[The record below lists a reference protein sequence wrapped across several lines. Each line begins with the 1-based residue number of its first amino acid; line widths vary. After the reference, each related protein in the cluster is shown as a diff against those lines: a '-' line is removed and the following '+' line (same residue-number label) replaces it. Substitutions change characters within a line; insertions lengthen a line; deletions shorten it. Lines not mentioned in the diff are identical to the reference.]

1 MPPPPPRV
9 RTDMT
14 GSQFMRSV
22 RNLSQPQ
29 IEERIFQ
36 QAIRGNMPSF
46 MRPENFYEIAVS
58 GEVDGAR
65 VEMRIRV
72 APDYF
77 AIGSDGDH
85 VRFPMSPLLARRL
98 ADHFGWV
105 LPTSR
110 IVDIVDQQAGLGSTG
125 RMDFNAAPDIAKR
138 VIDPETQKRV
148 SARWNHREYGAYEG
162 KWMMS
167 PQFTEEQNKMV
178 QEQIEAE
185 HDQIRIDNPENPVI
199 PGVSDVLRA
208 GHKKDIIYHNETVA
222 RRTVCIY
229 HPRAQSVNFTSHGER
244 YHDYSHGFRAVDDSV
259 EVRYVE
265 RDGSRH
271 RETLPIA
278 SILNDEHLYRLLS
291 DHRIDIRRQYQPR
304 IKKPRRSRLDPAI
317 LPPQEGRPRPIPRR
331 RA

>member
-9 RTDMT
+9 KDDMT
-14 GSQFMRSV
+14 GRQFIASV

-58 GEVDGAR
+58 GVIDGAQ
-65 VEMRIRV
+65 VEMRVRV

-77 AIGSDGDH
+77 AIGSDGDY
-85 VRFPMSPLLARRL
+85 VRVPMSPLLARRL

-110 IVDIVDQQAGLGSTG
+110 IVDIVDEQAGLGSTG
-125 RMDFNAAPDIAKR
+125 HMDFNAAPDIAKR

-167 PQFTEEQNKMV
+167 PQFTEEQNKMI

-185 HDQIRIDNPENPVI
+185 HERMRRDNPENPNI

-208 GHKKDIIYHNETVA
+208 GHKKDIIYHRETVA

-229 HPRAQSVNFTSHGER
+229 HPRVQSVNYVSHEET
-244 YHDYSHGFRAVDDSV
+244 YADYSHAFRAVDDSV
-259 EVRYVE
+259 EVRYIE

-271 RETLPIA
+271 SETLPMA
-278 SILNDEHLYRLLS
+278 TILNDEHLYRLLS
-291 DHRIDIRRQYQPR
+291 DHKIDIRRQYQPR
-304 IKKPRRSRLDPAI
+304 IRNPKRSMIDPTVIAPQEERR
-317 LPPQEGRPRPIPRR
+317 LPPPRR

>member
-1 MPPPPPRV
+1 MPDPPPRDKD
-9 RTDMT
+9 DMT

-22 RNLSQPQ
+22 RNLSQAQ
-29 IEERIFQ
+29 IEERAFQ
-36 QAIRGNMPSF
+36 QALRGNMPSF
-46 MRPENFYEIAVS
+46 MRPENFYEIAIS
-58 GEVDGAR
+58 EEIDGAQ

-77 AIGSDGDH
+77 AIGSDDNF
-85 VRFPMSPLLARRL
+85 VRIPVSPLLARRL

-110 IVDIVDQQAGLGSTG
+110 IVDIVDREAGLGDTG
-125 RMDFNAAPDIAKR
+125 RMTFNAAPDIAKR
-138 VIDPETQKRV
+138 VTDPETQQRV
-148 SARWNHREYGAYEG
+148 SAKWNHREYGAYEG
-162 KWMMS
+162 RWMMS
-167 PQFTEEQNKMV
+167 PQFTEEQNEMI

-185 HDQIRIDNPENPVI
+185 NEQRRRDNPDNPNI

-208 GHKKDIIYHNETVA
+208 GHKKDIIYHNETVS

-229 HPRAQSVNFTSHGER
+229 HPRRQSVNYVSHHDR
-244 YHDYSHGFRAVDDSV
+244 YMDYSHGFRAVDDSV

-271 RETLPIA
+271 SETLPMA
-278 SILNDEHLYRLLS
+278 TILNDEHLYRMLS
-291 DHRIDIRRQYQPR
+291 DHRLDIRRQYQPR
-304 IKKPRRSRLDPAI
+304 VRQPRRSMLDPSVI
-317 LPPQEGRPRPIPRR
+317 PRQEGRARPIPRR

>member
-9 RTDMT
+9 KTDMT

-22 RNLSQPQ
+22 RNLSRAQ
-29 IEERIFQ
+29 IEERAFQ

-46 MRPENFYEIAVS
+46 MRPGNFYEIAVS
-58 GEVDGAR
+58 GEVDGAQI
-65 VEMRIRV
+65 EMRIRV

-77 AIGSDGDH
+77 AIGSDDDH
-85 VRFPMSPLLARRL
+85 VRIPMSPLLARRI

-110 IVDIVDQQAGLGSTG
+110 IVDIVDQQAGLATTG
-125 RMDFNAAPDIAKR
+125 RMNFNAAPDIAKR
-138 VIDPETQKRV
+138 VTDPATNQRV
-148 SARWNHREYGAYEG
+148 SVKWKKKYGAYEG
-162 KWMMS
+162 RWMMS
-167 PQFTEEQNKMV
+167 PQFTEEQNEMI

-185 HDQIRIDNPENPVI
+185 HEQIRRDNPENPVI

-208 GHKKDIIYHNETVA
+208 GHKKDIIYHRETVA

-229 HPRAQSVNFTSHGER
+229 HPREQGVHFQHGET
-244 YHDYSHGFRAVDDSV
+244 YADYSHGFRAVDDSV

-271 RETLPIA
+271 QETLPMA
-278 SILNDEHLYRLLS
+278 NVLDDEHLYRLLS
-291 DHRIDIRRQYQPR
+291 DHRLDIRRQYQPKVR
-304 IKKPRRSRLDPAI
+304 RPRRSMLDPTVI
-317 LPPQEGRPRPIPRR
+317 PPQEDRPQPIPRR
-331 RA
+331 RV